1 MGTDILAFTTSRF
14 SRLIVDWS
22 VKKMLHDMTPYTMS
36 SGDGHLSFPI
46 ITKNNKDHQWLF
58 MDRLGSINLT

>member
-14 SRLIVDWS
+14 SKLIVDWS
-22 VKKMLHDMTPYTMS
+22 VEKMLHDMTPYTMS

-46 ITKNNKDHQWLF
+46 ITKK
-58 MDRLGSINLT
+58 